1 MSFTKAYDLTIGMF
15 VSMNVLM
22 VPMIIAMTQIMQDLS
37 NEDVHLPFQS
47 NNCTHGLQWWNYV
60 FIHTPK

>member
-15 VSMNVLM
+15 VSMNVRM

-47 NNCTHGLQWWNYV
+47 NNCTHGLLWWNYV